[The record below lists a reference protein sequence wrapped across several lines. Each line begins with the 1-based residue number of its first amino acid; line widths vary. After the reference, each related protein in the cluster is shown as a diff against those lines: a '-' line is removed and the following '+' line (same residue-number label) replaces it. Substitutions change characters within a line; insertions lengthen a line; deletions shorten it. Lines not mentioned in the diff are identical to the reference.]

1 MYVNDTLG
9 RKRMGGKYM
18 IKKIAEIMLYV
29 DNQEE
34 SKNFWT
40 EKLGF
45 IVVSD
50 EDNGEGL
57 RWIEL
62 VPAVGS
68 ETSLILHNKKII
80 AKMQPELN
88 LATPSLMFCTEDI
101 DRLHKDY
108 QDKQVKV
115 GELVTMPFGKVF
127 NFADNEDHYFAVK
140 QIRT

>member
-1 MYVNDTLG
+1 
-9 RKRMGGKYM
+9 
-18 IKKIAEIMLYV
+18 MLYV

-34 SKNFWT
+34 NKNFWT

-62 VPAVGS
+62 LPAVGS
-68 ETSLILHNKKII
+68 ETSLILHDKKVI

-88 LATPSLMFCTEDI
+88 LNTPSLMFCTEDI
-101 DRLHKDY
+101 EQLYKDY
-108 QDKQVKV
+108 QEKQVKV

-127 NFADNEDHYFAVK
+127 NFADNEGHYFAVK
-140 QIRT
+140 QIST

>member
-1 MYVNDTLG
+1 
-9 RKRMGGKYM
+9 M
-18 IKKIAEIMLYV
+18 IKKVAEIMLYV

-34 SKNFWT
+34 NKNFWT

-45 IVVSD
+45 TVVSD
-50 EDNGEGL
+50 EDNGVGL

-62 VPAVGS
+62 VPEVGS
-68 ETSLILHNKKII
+68 ETSLILHDKKVI

-88 LATPSLMFCTEDI
+88 LNTPSIMFCTENI
-101 DRLHKDY
+101 EQLYKDY
-108 QDKQVKV
+108 QEKQVKV

-140 QIRT
+140 QIST